1 LRLPRALAALP
12 VLRHGNFFRL
22 TVGRVCNNLGWQ
34 MLAVAVGWQVYA
46 LTRDPLALGLV
57 GLWEFLPF
65 ISLVLVGGYAAD
77 HIERRHIL
85 VTGALVECVCVA
97 ALLSYTLAGG
107 TRTWPIYLAVASYG
121 ATRAFWAPAMQAYL
135 VNLVP
140 REELP
145 DAIALDSMLRQTA
158 TVGGPAL
165 GGVLYLLGAPV
176 VYGTCV
182 LLFAITATLT
192 YGIRAPRTVEPA
204 ATRPPSRGLQMLEG
218 VRFMRHNRVVL
229 GLISLDL
236 FAVLFG
242 GAVALLPIFAADVL
256 HVGPVGLG
264 LLRSGPAAGALI
276 VGVILAL
283 NPLRNRPGAWM
294 FGGVAVFGLA
304 TITFGL
310 STSFLLSLAA
320 LIVAGGGDM
329 LSVYVR
335 TIVVQ
340 QFTPDAIRGRV
351 SAVNSMFIGAS
362 NQLGAFES
370 GVMARWLG
378 TVPSVLVGGCATL
391 VVVGTWMLL
400 FPQLQK
406 LKSLR

>member
-1 LRLPRALAALP
+1 LPRALAALP
-12 VLRHGNFFRL
+12 VLRHGNFTRFVISRL
-22 TVGRVCNNLGWQ
+22 CNNLGWH
-34 MLAVAVGWQVYA
+34 MMGVGVGWQVYA

-65 ISLVLVGGYAAD
+65 ISLVLIGGYAAD
-77 HIERRHIL
+77 HFERRKVLAMAAAIE
-85 VTGALVECVCVA
+85 ALCMGS
-97 ALLSYTLAGG
+97 LLWFTLAGG
-107 TRTWPIYLAVASYG
+107 TRTWPIYLVVAVFGAS
-121 ATRAFWAPAMQAYL
+121 RAFWAPATQAYL

-145 DAIALDSMLRQTA
+145 DAIALDSMLRQTT

-165 GGVLYLLGAPV
+165 GGLLYLLGAPV
-176 VYGTCV
+176 VYGTCMT
-182 LLFAITATLT
+182 LFVITVFMTQ
-192 YGIRAPRTVEPA
+192 GIRVRSVSNDA
-204 ATRPPSRGLQMLEG
+204 ARSTPGRGLQLLEG
-218 VRFMRHNRVVL
+218 VRFMMHNRAVL

-242 GAVALLPIFAADVL
+242 GATALLPIFAADVL

-264 LLRSGPAAGALI
+264 LLRSAPAAGALI
-276 VGVILAL
+276 VGIMLAL
-283 NPLRNRPGAWM
+283 RPLREHAGAWM
-294 FGGVAVFGLA
+294 FSGVAVFGLA

-320 LIVAGGGDM
+320 LAVAGGGDM

-335 TIVVQ
+335 TIMVQ
-340 QFTPDAIRGRV
+340 QFTPDGIRGRV

-370 GVMARWLG
+370 GVTARWFG
-378 TVPSVLVGGCATL
+378 TVPSVIVGGCATL
-391 VVVGTWMLL
+391 VVVGAWLLL
-400 FPQLQK
+400 FPQLRK
-406 LKSLR
+406 LPRLR